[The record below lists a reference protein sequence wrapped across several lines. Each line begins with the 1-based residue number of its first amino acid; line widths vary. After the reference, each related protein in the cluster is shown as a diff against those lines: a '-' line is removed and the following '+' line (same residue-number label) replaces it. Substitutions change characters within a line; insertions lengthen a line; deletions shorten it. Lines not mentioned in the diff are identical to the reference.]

1 MERPVGKYDEE
12 EERWDGG
19 DEEKHPEKPT
29 IHLFIL
35 KWERTPR
42 RAKDRPIFFYL
53 IRKNEK
59 KDRLGKHLPLSS
71 DVVVPSLKFPDTG
84 LAFGENGTLVKI

>member
-19 DEEKHPEKPT
+19 DEEEHPEKPT

-35 KWERTPR
+35 KWEKTILASTFMP
-42 RAKDRPIFFYL
+42 AYL
-53 IRKNEK
+53 NTNI
-59 KDRLGKHLPLSS
+59 
-71 DVVVPSLKFPDTG
+71 
-84 LAFGENGTLVKI
+84 KII

>member
-29 IHLFIL
+29 IHLI
-35 KWERTPR
+35 
-42 RAKDRPIFFYL
+42 I
-53 IRKNEK
+53 
-59 KDRLGKHLPLSS
+59 
-71 DVVVPSLKFPDTG
+71 
-84 LAFGENGTLVKI
+84 

>member
-19 DEEKHPEKPT
+19 DEEEHPEQPT

-42 RAKDRPIFFYL
+42 RAKDQPIYF
-53 IRKNEK
+53 
-59 KDRLGKHLPLSS
+59 
-71 DVVVPSLKFPDTG
+71 
-84 LAFGENGTLVKI
+84 